1 MSRLFGRGGNWLL
14 LRSFLFEEICAEA
27 RAKAECLSGRLGY
40 LSRCLLLLLL
50 LELLEALCRLVARRL
65 KEVKSAV
72 KAAVSWLDLS
82 RESYI
87 RLLLLHDLFASGALA
102 DR

>member
-27 RAKAECLSGRLGY
+27 RAKAECLSGWLGY

-72 KAAVSWLDLS
+72 SWLDLS